1 MICPTYLFAKQ
12 FAMNSNRDAYFYMLT
27 YQSNIFG
34 SLNWDDHGDVVHGAD
49 MAFVFGHPLRDP
61 KSYTE
66 TDYDFSIDVM
76 QMWTNFATNGKPHH
90 EWSNLLDR
98 DSDNLVSNVKDLN
111 PDQRSRFHPG

>member
-1 MICPTYLFAKQ
+1 
-12 FAMNSNRDAYFYMLT
+12 MNSNRDAYFYMLT

-49 MAFVFGHPLRDP
+49 MAFVFGHPLRDL

-76 QMWTNFATNGKPHH
+76 QMWTNFATNGKPHNQ
-90 EWSNLLDR
+90 WPNLLDR

-111 PDQRSRFHPG
+111 PDQRSRLGLNKN